1 MPEGTGGEPP
11 GRRAS
16 GCDCSQSLIVAG
28 SARLDLA
35 AAASGPWPPLG
46 SLPGAVPAVLTCPF
60 GQDEMYPAA
69 GGGHNG
75 LIHECAMRLQHLI
88 PEHSNTVDILW
99 TARFAPARRGD
110 VLLKGHDLGVST
122 VYLPDPAL
130 VLLIGAAG
138 AGKSTFAARHFAPD
152 EIVSSD
158 AIRRQVSG
166 DEGDQSVSRLAFAI
180 LHREVARRL
189 AAGRLAVVDAT
200 NAHREHRRSLIRRA
214 AVTGTPAVA
223 LVLALPPPVVL
234 ARNAGRARR
243 VHEDVVLRQ
252 LAGVAAAARRGG
264 LAGEG
269 FALVWV
275 GRTVEAVEAVR
286 FERVPRSASARPG
299 RDEDHRDPRQHD
311 PDGVGRTNPL
321 PQEDRGQN
329 HGPDRVERREG

>member
-1 MPEGTGGEPP
+1 
-11 GRRAS
+11 
-16 GCDCSQSLIVAG
+16 
-28 SARLDLA
+28 
-35 AAASGPWPPLG
+35 
-46 SLPGAVPAVLTCPF
+46 
-60 GQDEMYPAA
+60 MYPPA

-75 LIHECAMRLQHLI
+75 LIHELAMQLHDLI

-99 TARFAPARRGD
+99 TSPRRG
-110 VLLKGHDLGVST
+110 VARSPAPRAGHDLDVST

-130 VLLIGAAG
+130 VLLVGAAG
-138 AGKSTFAARHFAPD
+138 AGKSTFALRHFAAD

-158 AIRRQVSG
+158 AIRAQVSG

-189 AAGRLAVVDAT
+189 AAGRTAVVDAT
-200 NAHREHRRSLIRRA
+200 NAHRGHRRSLVRRA
-214 AVTGTPAVA
+214 AATGTPAVA
-223 LVLALPPPVVL
+223 VVLALPTAVVL

-275 GRTVEAVEAVR
+275 GRTVEAVDAVR
-286 FERVPRSASARPG
+286 FERVARRPSARPR
-299 RDEDHRDPRQHD
+299 RDEDHCDPREHD
-311 PDGVGRTNPL
+311 PDRVGGADPL
-321 PQEDRGQN
+321 AQEDPGEDHR
-329 HGPDRVERREG
+329 PDRVERREG